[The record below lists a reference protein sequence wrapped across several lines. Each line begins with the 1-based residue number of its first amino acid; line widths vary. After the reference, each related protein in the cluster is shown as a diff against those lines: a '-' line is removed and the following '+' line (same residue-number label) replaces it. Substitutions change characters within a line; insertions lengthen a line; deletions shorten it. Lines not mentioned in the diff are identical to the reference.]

1 MNAIHKALQVS
12 AFILCLLNPLFG
24 QNSAGIRDSLRKN
37 KQRCLIFSG
46 FAGLA
51 QPARDLAADYGSFGQ
66 AGGCIEYVSKSGF
79 MAGTEAAY
87 LFGGTVK
94 KDPIPN
100 LRNPD
105 NTITGTN
112 GSDAVFKV
120 FQRGSIGP
128 VLRLGYCHRAKKP
141 FFKNNHDGGFTLNA
155 SLGWLRHFTYIQD
168 ISKKT
173 PQFSD
178 QYRIG
183 YDRLATGLLTGLW
196 VGYLFIPE
204 HRGLNLH
211 FELGY
216 GAGFTRT
223 ARYSFSDGLPAGTK
237 RNDNLFQARLKVC
250 FTVRSR
256 SENTVYFY

>member
-1 MNAIHKALQVS
+1 MNALLKISLASALIS
-12 AFILCLLNPLFG
+12 CLSGPLSG
-24 QNSAGIRDSLRKN
+24 QAVTGTKDSLRKN

-51 QPARDLAADYGSFGQ
+51 QPARDLAAEYGSFGQ

-87 LFGGTVK
+87 LFGGGVK
-94 KDPIPN
+94 NDPIPN
-100 LRNPD
+100 IRNPD

-128 VLRLGYCHRAKKP
+128 VLRLGYCFREKKP
-141 FFKNNHDGGFTLNA
+141 FFKNNPAGGLTINA

-183 YDRLATGLLTGLW
+183 YDRLASGLLTGLW

-211 FELGY
+211 FEMGY
-216 GAGFTRT
+216 GAGFTKT
-223 ARYSFSDGLPAGTK
+223 ARYSFADGTPPGTK
-237 RNDNLFQARLKVC
+237 RNDHLFQARLKIC

-256 SENTVYFY
+256 AENTVYYY